1 MPWHREPKKDATS
14 CEKPRLAANKRY
26 TRGCPNGETLMAK
39 SHECYD
45 EYIVITGEPAE
56 LKHLSRQRKRDQK
69 RDSESSGERNRT
81 RPNHGLARGVRDEV
95 RYVKR

>member
-26 TRGCPNGETLMAK
+26 TRGCPNGETLTAK
-39 SHECYD
+39 SCECYD

-56 LKHLSRQRKRDQK
+56 LKHLSRQRKRDQNEIP
-69 RDSESSGERNRT
+69 RVVASEIGRGQT
-81 RPNHGLARGVRDEV
+81 TGLPVGYGTE
-95 RYVKR
+95 YGT